1 MPKRLL
7 PLGAS
12 LLVAGALTAADPVLL
27 VGGYDPAVRA
37 FSLSPDGVL
46 HPLAVSPVGRN
57 PSFLAVSADARTVY
71 ACDEVR
77 PGRVVA
83 CAFDRGSGTLRPSGS
98 ASSGGAGPCFVAIH
112 PSGRWLFT
120 ANYGDGR
127 VAALPLA
134 SDGAIGE
141 PASVVEAGANAHMT
155 LPDAAG
161 TVVHVPCKGAD
172 RIAVCRFDAGSG
184 ILALAAPVATTPGTG
199 PRHLVR
205 SADGARAWLAGELA
219 STVLPMVMAA
229 DGSCTLGAPVTTLPL
244 DWNGRNTAGGI
255 TLAGD
260 QLLVSNRGHDS
271 IALFNLDTA
280 GIPHPA
286 GHATVG
292 RTPRHLAVSP
302 DGRHVVV
309 ACQDADRVEVLR
321 RDDGR
326 LLPVGSVA
334 VPRPAFV
341 GFVP

>member
-1 MPKRLL
+1 MPAPLL
-7 PLGAS
+7 PLS
-12 LLVAGALTAADPVLL
+12 LLLAGALAAADPVLL

-37 FSLSPDGVL
+37 FRLSPDGIL
-46 HPLAVSPVGRN
+46 HPLATSPVGRN
-57 PSFLAVSADARTVY
+57 PSFLAIAADARTVY
-71 ACDEVR
+71 ACDEVA

-83 CAFDRGSGTLRPSGS
+83 CTFDRTSGTLRPLGV
-98 ASSGGAGPCFVAIH
+98 ASSGGKGPCFAAFH
-112 PSGRWLFT
+112 PGGRWLFT

-134 SDGAIGE
+134 ADGAIGE
-141 PASVVEAGANAHMT
+141 PASVVEAGANAHMA

-161 TVVHVPCKGAD
+161 GIIHVPCKGAD

-184 ILALAAPVATTPGTG
+184 TITLEAAIPVPAGTG
-199 PRHLVR
+199 PRHLLR
-205 SADGARAWLAGELA
+205 SPDGARAWLVGELA
-219 STVLPMVMAA
+219 GTVLPMAVAA
-229 DGSCTLGAPVTTLPL
+229 DGSCTLGAPVTTLPPG
-244 DWNGRNTAGGI
+244 WNGPNTAGGI
-255 TLAGD
+255 ALAG

-271 IALFNLDTA
+271 IALFDLDAA

-286 GHATVG
+286 GHAAVG

-302 DGRHVVV
+302 DGRFVLA
-309 ACQDADRVEVLR
+309 ACQDAGRIEVLR
-321 RDDGR
+321 RAGGR